1 MAASVSVM
9 PTRVLSI
16 ALISAVSTLALGG
29 CGADSTEAD
38 DEQDGIV
45 AADSDLTSTITL
57 AANAERVVTLN
68 ATSSRDVTL
77 TLDCAPPANPDDR
90 GPVVAVKAPSLGAD
104 GSGPAP
110 AGFWSRTGTVAA
122 GRHELTL
129 KNQGNAVQCRL
140 ITTGVPQGAT
150 CRARTE
156 WRSANTD
163 HTHYR
168 VGEQGAAAG
177 WDPFPASG
185 NHWGA
190 WAKWNTVYEKPV
202 KTGFALHNLEHGGL
216 VLSYKCSSP
225 TESRECQEAQDK
237 LVAIAQSVDG
247 PRVIVTP
254 DPTQPEMFAIRGW
267 RWLHSSACLDEASAA
282 AFASKRYRQG
292 REDTDA
298 DPPLPYDPSTTNV
311 PCQNLMAAP
320 DSCGR

>member
-9 PTRVLSI
+9 PTRVAAI
-16 ALISAVSTLALGG
+16 ALFSAVSALAIGG
-29 CGADSTEAD
+29 CAADSADEAGD
-38 DEQDGIV
+38 DGIV
-45 AADSDLTSTITL
+45 AADSDLTSTVTL
-57 AANAERVVTLN
+57 AANAERTIMLN
-68 ATSSRDVTL
+68 ATSARDVTI
-77 TLDCAPPANPDDR
+77 TLDCAPPAHPDDR
-90 GPVVAVKAPSLGAD
+90 GPVVAVKAPSLGVS

-110 AGFWSRTGTVAA
+110 AGYWSRTGALAA
-122 GRHELTL
+122 GQHALTL
-129 KNQGNAVQCRL
+129 KNQGAAVQCRL
-140 ITTGVPQGAT
+140 ETKAVPTGAT
-150 CRARTE
+150 CRARSE

-202 KTGFALHNLEHGGL
+202 LTGFALHNLEHGGL
-216 VLSYKCSSP
+216 VLSYKCRAPS
-225 TESRECQEAQDK
+225 ESRECQEAQDK
-237 LVAIAQSVDG
+237 LVAIAQGVDG

-267 RWLHSSACLDEASAA
+267 RWLYSSACLDEQSAA
-282 AFASKRYRQG
+282 AFAQKHYRQG
-292 REDTDA
+292 REDADS

>member
-16 ALISAVSTLALGG
+16 AFISAVSALALGG
-29 CGADSTEAD
+29 CAADSTGESGED
-38 DEQDGIV
+38 DGIV
-45 AADSDLTSTITL
+45 AADADLTSTITL
-57 AANAERVVTLN
+57 AANAEKVITLN
-68 ATSSRDVTL
+68 ATSSRDTTI
-77 TLDCAPPANPDDR
+77 TLDCAPPAHPDDR
-90 GPVVAVKAPSLGAD
+90 GPVVAVKAPSLGVS
-104 GSGPAP
+104 GSGLAP
-110 AGFWSRTGTVAA
+110 AGYWSRTGPVAA
-122 GRHELTL
+122 GQHQLTL
-129 KNQGNAVQCRL
+129 TNNGPAVQCRL
-140 ITTGVPQGAT
+140 ITSAVPAAAT

-225 TESRECQEAQDK
+225 SESRACAEAQDK
-237 LVAIAQSVDG
+237 LVAIAQQMDG

-267 RWLHSSACLDEASAA
+267 RWLYSSACLDEQSATS
-282 AFASKRYRQG
+282 FAEKRYRQG
-292 REDTDA
+292 REDADA
-298 DPPLPYDPSTTNV
+298 DPPIPYDPTTTNV
-311 PCQNLMAAP
+311 PCQDLMAAP
-320 DSCGR
+320 DSCN